1 MSKDEM
7 SDSDQLVSDLISD
20 QDVVIQRNG
29 DKWRIYVGMSKTK
42 WIIALIALEAIL
54 LTLGG
59 MNLDW

>member
-29 DKWRIYVGMSKTK
+29 DKWRIYVGMSKIK
-42 WIIALIALEAIL
+42 WVIALIALEAIL